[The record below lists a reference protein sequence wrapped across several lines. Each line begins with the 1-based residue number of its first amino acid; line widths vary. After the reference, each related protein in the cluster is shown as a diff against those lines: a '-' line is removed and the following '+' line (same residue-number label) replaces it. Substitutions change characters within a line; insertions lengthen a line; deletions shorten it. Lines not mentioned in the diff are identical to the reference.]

1 VIPAALGKEICQGTA
16 APLTFKNSE
25 VSFGCD
31 CSKTNKIL
39 TFPLHLWLDI
49 ANIDRGE
56 EWGGASSVGRRHPKE
71 VDACESAS
79 PSGVE
84 EASREGCRRSE
95 AGEIMAALWPGG
107 IAASKGRGREAGKG
121 RAAAVVL
128 RILCHGCVVDV
139 FAFVKVQRQRND
151 LRYRGIFIGDG

>member
-1 VIPAALGKEICQGTA
+1 LSFGPGTIDIDPWEKEWDDPRSSGKGDLPRNSS
-16 APLTFKNSE
+16 PLTFKNYE

-128 RILCHGCVVDV
+128 RILCHGC
-139 FAFVKVQRQRND
+139 
-151 LRYRGIFIGDG
+151 G